1 MKRCFGRNLIKRA
14 DFLVI
19 FLTLL
24 LIFSSI
30 IILRQSSGKSVV
42 AVVSVDGK
50 TVKEID
56 LTVVEDC
63 IFELETEPVVT
74 LQVKQGKIRFINSEC
89 PDKTCERSGFLSK
102 AGDTA
107 ACVPAKT
114 VVTVKGRT
122 SSQIDA
128 VAE

>member
-56 LTVVEDC
+56 LTAAEDC